1 MSEKQTFEIEVGI
14 SWTGGETVSMV
25 VIDATLNHY
34 DGIISRAFQDAK
46 DIGELDE
53 FPDITEED
61 CEYDVRIIDSYLE
74 DIGITDA
81 TELEEFCYIFY
92 YKDNSY
98 EYDVFKAAYDCGIP
112 FYEIGEYY
120 AGQWDDDEDFVQNL
134 LEDTGDLP
142 RDLPHYIH
150 IDWGMTARGIMM
162 DYTESNGHYFR
173 Q

>member
-1 MSEKQTFEIEVGI
+1 MSDKQTFEIEVGV
-14 SWTGGETVSMV
+14 SWDGGETVSMV
-25 VIDATLNHY
+25 VIDETLYHY

-74 DIGITDA
+74 DIGVTDA

-112 FYEIGEYY
+112 FYEIEDSY
-120 AGQWDDDEDFVQNL
+120 AGQWDDDETFVMRL
-134 LEDTGDLP
+134 LEDTGDIP
-142 RDLPHYIH
+142 QDLPWYIA
-150 IDWGMTARGIMM
+150 IDWGTTAETVMQ
-162 DYTESNGHYFR
+162 DYVENRGHYFR